1 MNNIIMKLCHGREIE
16 SFLLFISCTFA
27 VALASRRHFCLFPLI
42 YARVLRAKEWIN
54 WALFR
59 AKGVFPIS
67 AFYLSDSR
75 YSTNILSTYFFDLKS
90 FSFGVQS
97 SRKLNSTSKKS
108 GLVIIISIRLGGI
121 VYAGFLMC
129 K

>member
-1 MNNIIMKLCHGREIE
+1 MLVYCVQKSELIEHCFVQRE
-16 SFLLFISCTFA
+16 C
-27 VALASRRHFCLFPLI
+27 FPFQHSTYLI
-42 YARVLRAKEWIN
+42 RAIQ
-54 WALFR
+54 L
-59 AKGVFPIS
+59 
-67 AFYLSDSR
+67 
-75 YSTNILSTYFFDLKS
+75 NILSTYFFDLKS

-108 GLVIIISIRLGGI
+108 GLVIIISIRLGGT